1 MIKMMKFSLACIL
14 SSIYYPLLG
23 LCLTL
28 FQPLQ
33 WLALKFGGYPLHKRT
48 VDCLNASMLVC
59 LGVLGTR
66 IRFDNPYSLPEHVP
80 LIIVANHQS
89 MHDISPLAWFFRAHH
104 PKFVAKQELGK
115 FIPSVSYNLRH
126 GGSVL
131 IDRQDAQQSLRA
143 IIRFGK
149 SLEKSGHS
157 AVIFPE
163 GTRSKDGKPH
173 SFTENGLKMLIRS
186 APSAYIVPVT
196 INNTWKFQQYGVFPI
211 GIGVRLILRVH
222 QPILASSVNFQEL
235 FQSIEGTITASVN

>member
-1 MIKMMKFSLACIL
+1 MIKMMKFALACVL

-33 WLALKFGGYPLHKRT
+33 WLAWKFGGYPLHKRS
-48 VDCLNASMLVC
+48 VDCLNASMLAC

-66 IRFDNPYSLPEHVP
+66 IRFDNPHPLPEHVP

-89 MHDISPLAWFFRAHH
+89 MHDVSPLAWFFRAHH
-104 PKFVAKQELGK
+104 PKFVAKKELGK

-131 IDRQDAQQSLRA
+131 IDRQDARQSLRS
-143 IIRFGK
+143 ITRFGK
-149 SLEKSGHS
+149 GLEKSHYS

-163 GTRSKDGKPH
+163 GTRSKDGKTQP
-173 SFTENGLKMLIRS
+173 FTENGLKMLVKS

-196 INNTWKFQQYGVFPI
+196 INNAWKLQQYGVFPL

-222 QPILASSVNFQEL
+222 QPILVSSVDFREL
-235 FQSIEGTITASVN
+235 FQSVEATIAAAVN